1 MQTPQQQ
8 QQFQQQIQQQQR
20 TAMQAG
26 RMPNARHGS
35 FEMGQPSQSW
45 AFGSGP
51 MPGMNQSRPPMSG
64 FPSMMQPTMLQ
75 QQQHQHSQHHSH
87 QEIPDMS
94 DFPALGSANN
104 ASSNTGLSSA
114 SYASTAGTSSNPNAA
129 SSANGMPQE
138 FSIED
143 DFPALPGARPNS
155 SAGLGNGRSFNQSLS
170 QQQMQQMHHQQQ
182 QHRSQQQQHMM
193 SQDGLSGYS
202 PMSNPTSGAQMQSL
216 QLQQQLANDM
226 MFQQQQSLAQQ
237 QQLLQR
243 QLGQVSSA
251 QSQLNGGSSSQLGLS
266 PSGSTG
272 EFSKPTN
279 SYATKAGNGS
289 GILASLNNLPTSS
302 SLNSG
307 ATSTPTSGP
316 NGASRQGSSGAVGSS
331 SGQGA
336 TTTTSSAPG
345 GLLSAASKTVAS
357 AGSAGSS
364 ALDEHDRFGLFG
376 MLGVIRM
383 TDQDIT
389 TLALGS
395 DLTTL
400 GLSLNSP
407 DPLYNTFA
415 SPWFESSL
423 SAGAEVDFHVPSC
436 YNVQPPPP
444 PQGKLSSVLDETL
457 FYMFYSMPRD
467 ALQDAA
473 AMELYNRHW
482 RYHKELRLW
491 LTKDQSSEQTKTPT
505 FERGSYIFFDPNSWE
520 KVKKEFIV
528 MYDSLEE
535 RRQPPPPALLP
546 NGVATSSGG
555 SSVGGDQSL
564 ATPSS
569 GILSG
574 SSSHLE
580 MLGHSGLLNHLNMS
594 SNDPV
599 NMKQQQLGSFQQQQ
613 QHKQMINMGQS
624 HFGANGVG
632 SSN

>member
-1 MQTPQQQ
+1 MCQ
-8 QQFQQQIQQQQR
+8 
-20 TAMQAG
+20 
-26 RMPNARHGS
+26 PN
-35 FEMGQPSQSW
+35 QSW

-64 FPSMMQPTMLQ
+64 FPSMMQPNMQHQ
-75 QQQHQHSQHHSH
+75 QQQHSQLHSH

-94 DFPALGSANN
+94 DFPALGSANS
-104 ASSNTGLSSA
+104 ASSNPGLSSA

-155 SAGLGNGRSFNQSLS
+155 STGNARSFNQSLS

-182 QHRSQQQQHMM
+182 QQQQQQHRSQQQQHMM
-193 SQDGLSGYS
+193 QSQTDGLSGYS
-202 PMSNPTSGAQMQSL
+202 SMSNPTSGAQMQSL

-226 MFQQQQSLAQQ
+226 MFQQQQTLAQQQQQQQ

-243 QLGQVSSA
+243 QLSGQA
-251 QSQLNGGSSSQLGLS
+251 GPGQSQLNGASSQASLS
-266 PSGSTG
+266 PSSSTG
-272 EFSKPTN
+272 EFSKATN
-279 SYATKAGNGS
+279 SYATKASNGS
-289 GILASLNNLPTSS
+289 GILASVLNNPPPTSS
-302 SLNSG
+302 TLN
-307 ATSTPTSGP
+307 AASTTAQLNSGP
-316 NGASRQGSSGAVGSS
+316 NGTSRQSSSGAVGSS
-331 SGQGA
+331 NISASGQGGA
-336 TTTTSSAPG
+336 LTTANSAAPAG
-345 GLLSAASKTVAS
+345 TLSAVSLSAASSGDTT
-357 AGSAGSS
+357 GSS

-444 PQGKLSSVLDETL
+444 PQAKLSSVLDETL

-520 KVKKEFIV
+520 KVKKDFIV

-535 RRQPPPPALLP
+535 RRQPPPSALLP
-546 NGVATSSGG
+546 NGVQGANSNSGSASIG
-555 SSVGGDQSL
+555 AAGGDS
-564 ATPSS
+564 TPNS
-569 GILSG
+569 GALSG
-574 SSSHLE
+574 NASHME
-580 MLGHSGLLNHLNMS
+580 MMGHSSLLNHLNMTS
-594 SNDPV
+594 SDPV
-599 NMKQQQLGSFQQQQ
+599 NLKQQQPQIGSFQQQQ
-613 QHKQMINMGQS
+613 QQQQQQQHKMMNLGQN
-624 HFGANGVG
+624 HFGANG
-632 SSN
+632 N

>member
-1 MQTPQQQ
+1 
-8 QQFQQQIQQQQR
+8 
-20 TAMQAG
+20 
-26 RMPNARHGS
+26 
-35 FEMGQPSQSW
+35 
-45 AFGSGP
+45 
-51 MPGMNQSRPPMSG
+51 
-64 FPSMMQPTMLQ
+64 MLQ

-155 SAGLGNGRSFNQSLS
+155 SAGLGSGGRSFNQSLS

-226 MFQQQQSLAQQ
+226 MFQQQQQSLAQQ

-243 QLGQVSSA
+243 QLGQASSG
-251 QSQLNGGSSSQLGLS
+251 QSQLNGSSSQLGLS
-266 PSGSTG
+266 PSGSSG
-272 EFSKPTN
+272 EFSKATN
-279 SYATKAGNGS
+279 SYATKAGTGS
-289 GILASLNNLPTSS
+289 GILASLNPPTSS
-302 SLNSG
+302 SLNSA
-307 ATSTPTSGP
+307 ATSTPTSAP
-316 NGASRQGSSGAVGSS
+316 NGPSRQGSSGAVGSS
-331 SGQGA
+331 SIGQGVSTA
-336 TTTTSSAPG
+336 SSAPG
-345 GLLSAASKTVAS
+345 PLSAASKSVAS
-357 AGSAGSS
+357 GSAGSS

-520 KVKKEFIV
+520 KVKKDFIV

-546 NGVATSSGG
+546 NGVQATSSGG
-555 SSVGGDQSL
+555 PTVGGDQSL

-594 SNDPV
+594 SSDPIS
-599 NMKQQQLGSFQQQQ
+599 MKQQQLGSFQQQQ
-613 QHKQMINMGQS
+613 QQHKMMSMGQN
-624 HFGANGVG
+624 HFGANGAG
-632 SSN
+632 NSN

>member
-1 MQTPQQQ
+1 
-8 QQFQQQIQQQQR
+8 
-20 TAMQAG
+20 
-26 RMPNARHGS
+26 
-35 FEMGQPSQSW
+35 
-45 AFGSGP
+45 
-51 MPGMNQSRPPMSG
+51 MSG

-104 ASSNTGLSSA
+104 ASSNPGLSSA
-114 SYASTAGTSSNPNAA
+114 SYASTAGTINNPNAA

-155 SAGLGNGRSFNQSLS
+155 SAGLGNGGRSFNQSLS

-193 SQDGLSGYS
+193 AQDGLSGYS

-243 QLGQVSSA
+243 QLGQASSG
-251 QSQLNGGSSSQLGLS
+251 QSQLNGSSSQLGLS
-266 PSGSTG
+266 PSGSSG
-272 EFSKPTN
+272 EFSKATN
-279 SYATKAGNGS
+279 SYATKAGTGS
-289 GILASLNNLPTSS
+289 GILASLNPPTSS
-302 SLNSG
+302 SLNSA
-307 ATSTPTSGP
+307 ATSTPTSAP
-316 NGASRQGSSGAVGSS
+316 NGPSRQGNSGAVGSS
-331 SGQGA
+331 SIGQGVS
-336 TTTTSSAPG
+336 TTSSAPG
-345 GLLSAASKTVAS
+345 PLSAASKSVAS
-357 AGSAGSS
+357 GSAGSS

-467 ALQDAA
+467 VLQDAA

-520 KVKKEFIV
+520 KVKKDFIV

-546 NGVATSSGG
+546 NGVQATSSGG

-594 SNDPV
+594 SSDPI

-613 QHKQMINMGQS
+613 QQHKMMSMGQN
-624 HFGANGVG
+624 HFGANGAG
-632 SSN
+632 NSN